1 MGLRTGII
9 ASAVAFAALA
19 APSGASAAAAP
30 SDVASGFWARS
41 QIVWSVDQGWMG
53 ALSDGRFR
61 PGALA
66 TRAAA
71 ARVLAHA
78 NQRVNNVPFQPD
90 AFTQAVTAG
99 WITAGDGPRG
109 AITQLE
115 FDRAT
120 VRILGIR
127 SSARKLNTLRAAD
140 GWRPPLPRGFGAEQ
154 SVRQAGGR
162 YNAPAGADD
171 WETWPSSQLK
181 RTHLAVQA
189 YQLGHLSGWWRWAVT
204 NQEAVTTALPA
215 YTPLKKQVLGF
226 AIRYAGAPYIWGGT
240 SPSPQ
245 TLFGTRVQGGFDC
258 SGFVW
263 WVLKSQTY
271 TLADGTSWSGDAQI
285 AWRTTYDMSAHV
297 PFAKRIARADLR
309 PGDILFW
316 SSNPRGRLTDS
327 STIYH
332 TGIYL
337 GNGWTINSHGS
348 GAGVT
353 LDYMGDGAGWF
364 DDAFAFGW
372 RVLPKGR

>member
-1 MGLRTGII
+1 MGII

-53 ALSDGRFR
+53 TLSDGRFR
-61 PGALA
+61 PGAAA

-78 NQRVNNVPFQPD
+78 NQQVNGVPFQPD
-90 AFTQAVTAG
+90 AFTQAVAAG

-115 FDRAT
+115 FDRAI
-120 VRILGIR
+120 VRILGIG

-140 GWRPPLPRGFGAEQ
+140 GWRPRLPRGFGAEQ
-154 SVRQAGGR
+154 AVRQASGR

-171 WETWPSSQLK
+171 SETWPSSQLE

-189 YQLGHLSGWWRWAVT
+189 YQVGHLSGWWRSAVT
-204 NQEAVTTALPA
+204 NQEAVTSALPA

-240 SPSPQ
+240 SASPQ

-263 WVLKSQTY
+263 WVLKLQTY
-271 TLADGTSWSGDAQI
+271 TLADGTTWSGDAQI

-316 SSNPRGRLTDS
+316 SSNPKGRLTDS

-364 DDAFAFGW
+364 HDAFAFGW